1 MNISVRVLGLHSE
14 PNERRKVEWLLARYL
29 YYILPHRI
37 TREADVS
44 SAKLGR
50 EWVPGTHLIVL
61 RRGYRHHGI
70 YVGGGRVIHYAGL
83 SRHRQGRIEEVSLDD
98 FIRNRPIHL
107 GRAPD
112 ETRGHDIVLRARSRL
127 GECRYDLLNNNCEHF
142 CNWCLLGESRSQQ
155 VESLT
160 RPIRT
165 IVHLVATFLAFLPV
179 CALSRWGIRGFLS

>member
-1 MNISVRVLGLHSE
+1 
-14 PNERRKVEWLLARYL
+14 
-29 YYILPHRI
+29 
-37 TREADVS
+37 VS

-50 EWVPGTHLIVL
+50 EWVPGTRLIVL

-70 YVGGGRVIHYAGL
+70 YAGGGRVIHYAGL
-83 SRHRQGRIEEVSLDD
+83 SRQRRGRIEEVSLDD
-98 FIRNRPIHL
+98 FIGNRPIQL
-107 GRAPD
+107 GMAPD
-112 ETRGHDIVLRARSRL
+112 EARGQDIVLRARSRL

-155 VESLT
+155 IESLT

-165 IVHLVATFLAFLPV
+165 IVHLVATLLAFFPV